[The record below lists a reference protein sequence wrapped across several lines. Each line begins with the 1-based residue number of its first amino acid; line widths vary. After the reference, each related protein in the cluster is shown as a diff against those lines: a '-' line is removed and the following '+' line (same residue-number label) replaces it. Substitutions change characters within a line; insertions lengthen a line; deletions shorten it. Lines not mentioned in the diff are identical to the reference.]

1 MSARPMSA
9 KPCTGGAGRAGT
21 AAAVALAVCV
31 LLGACAGPDRR
42 PPPAS
47 GAASASAGAEREPRL
62 RALQQAEALYL
73 SGHLKE
79 AQAAFEQLTQTYPRN
94 AEVWFRLG
102 NTLLKEG
109 DYDGAAVALQNA
121 MLFDP
126 GQGRAAMNLALV
138 RLAQAQSALEAARTR
153 LQASSP
159 QRERAEE
166 LQRRIRT
173 LLAGAGDQD

>member
-1 MSARPMSA
+1 MNA
-9 KPCTGGAGRAGT
+9 KPMCAKPRSGVAGSAG
-21 AAAVALAVCV
+21 AAAAAALALCV
-31 LLGACAGPDRR
+31 LLGACAGPDARQA
-42 PPPAS
+42 PAA
-47 GAASASAGAEREPRL
+47 GTASATAGADREPRL

-79 AQAAFEQLTQTYPRN
+79 AQASFEQLTRTYPRN

-102 NTLLKEG
+102 NTLLKQG
-109 DYDGAAVALQNA
+109 DYDAAAVALQNA
-121 MLFDP
+121 MLLDP

-138 RLAQAQSALEAARTR
+138 RLGQAQSALETARTR

-166 LQRRIRT
+166 MQRRIRT
-173 LLAGAGDQD
+173 LLAGSADQD